1 MVTVNG
7 KMYPIFDFKKPKNQ
21 NYIVLEV
28 MGMPVGKNFSV
39 VKIPDNYMLEIGRS
53 NSEINIPDVSVSKK
67 QATLKYDLSIGELVI
82 IDTNSK
88 YGTHI
93 LIQRPLTLFP
103 NKPVFVS
110 NGLSL
115 LRLELLEDKRFLQ
128 KLLCCLAPSKPATDN
143 PETAHFYENVKH
155 DMPSDLITYVQEK
168 ESNPA
173 LAQISDT
180 SKY

>member
-1 MVTVNG
+1 MCGSLYPDMVTVKG

-67 QATLKYDLSIGELVI
+67 QATLKYDLAVGELVI

-93 LIQRPLTLFP
+93 LIQRPLTLYHS
-103 NKPVFVS
+103 KPIFVI
-110 NGLSL
+110 NGLSMI
-115 LRLELLEDKRFLQ
+115 RLELKEDKNLLE
-128 KLLCCLAPSKPATDN
+128 KLCCCFKPKNTSFSEADQ
-143 PETAHFYENVKH
+143 AHFYENYKH
-155 DMPSDLITYVQEK
+155 
-168 ESNPA
+168 
-173 LAQISDT
+173 
-180 SKY
+180 